1 MHIHIYV
8 CMCEITYNTDARVN
22 LIISSVMINN
32 RLNYKFIAIRQFM
45 VSRIAMSQ
53 HF

>member
-1 MHIHIYV
+1 
-8 CMCEITYNTDARVN
+8 MCEITYNTDARVN

-32 RLNYKFIAIRQFM
+32 RLKYKFTAIKQFM
-45 VSRIAMSQ
+45 VSRIVTSQ